1 MTLTQIGADGADV
14 SQPGDGSAIEV
25 KNLFYSYSG
34 KENALENATFEIRRN
49 DFLAVIGPNG
59 GGKTTLIKII
69 LGLLKP
75 SSGIV
80 RVLGKSPEKNSRK
93 IGYVPQETSIN
104 MDFPISVFD
113 VVKMGRL
120 QPLKGLFSFSRDD
133 SDHAA
138 QALEFVGMKDFM
150 KRRIGSLSGGQ
161 RQRVFIARALVSD
174 PEILILDEPTASVDT
189 QGQTELYE
197 RLAELNKEKTVIVVS
212 HDLMVISGYVK
223 SVACVNRSVYYHG
236 HAELTPNM
244 LEMAY
249 NCPVDLVA
257 HGFPHRVLKA
267 HADMLNRGDE
277 K

>member
-1 MTLTQIGADGADV
+1 MIINEENSGPV
-14 SQPGDGSAIEV
+14 IEV
-25 KNLFYSYSG
+25 ENLFYSYSG
-34 KENALENATFEIRRN
+34 SENTLENASFEIRRN

-75 SSGIV
+75 SSGVV

-104 MDFPISVFD
+104 MDFPVSVFD

-120 QPLKGLFSFSRDD
+120 KPLKGLFSFAREDN
-133 SDHAA
+133 DHTMR
-138 QALEFVGMKDFM
+138 ALEFVGMKDFM

-189 QGQTELYE
+189 QGQTELYD

-212 HDLMVISGYVK
+212 HDLMVISAYVK

-236 HAELTPNM
+236 HAELTPDM

-249 NCPVDLVA
+249 KCPVDLVA

-267 HADMLNRGDE
+267 HCEMINAED
-277 K
+277 KK